1 MGKYIS
7 RENVLETLRKANIG
21 GYITDRLL
29 EIPTTDIQPVDRWID
44 AQKNPPPIVDRRSM
58 TSESVLILRD
68 NGRCA
73 VAYYCYDAEDG
84 NYWTTDDDK
93 TMYAWEEVT
102 HWQPLPELPKDHDI
116 EEHIEVDRP
125 DGNCL
130 DCKFQ
135 YLENSDYWCSVCP
148 GNPEDI

>member
-1 MGKYIS
+1 MDEYIS
-7 RENVLETLRKANIG
+7 RDAIVKVIESDLKVESDFIFGNEYIAKGLRSALSDIKRQKAADVEPI
-21 GYITDRLL
+21 
-29 EIPTTDIQPVDRWID
+29 DRWID
-44 AQKNPPPIVDRRSM
+44 AQKNPPPVVDRRSM

-102 HWQPLPELPKDHDI
+102 HWQPLPEPPKDGDA
-116 EEHIEVDRP
+116 
-125 DGNCL
+125 
-130 DCKFQ
+130 K
-135 YLENSDYWCSVCP
+135 
-148 GNPEDI
+148 

>member
-1 MGKYIS
+1 MNEHEIVDEYIS
-7 RENVLETLRKANIG
+7 RNALIRAIEPDLEVASNPMSGNVYLAMGLRSALNDIKRQKAADVEPI
-21 GYITDRLL
+21 
-29 EIPTTDIQPVDRWID
+29 DRWVD

-84 NYWTTDDDK
+84 YYWTTDDEK

-102 HWQPLPELPKDHDI
+102 HWQPLPEPPKDDD
-116 EEHIEVDRP
+116 VN
-125 DGNCL
+125 G
-130 DCKFQ
+130 
-135 YLENSDYWCSVCP
+135 
-148 GNPEDI
+148 